1 MVRITGI
8 QQGTIADELGL
19 EIGTRIVRI
28 NGQHVRDAIDLQFLL
43 ADERLEIETVRGSG
57 EMVVYDVDRDLED
70 SFGIVPGPDPVRECA
85 NDCVFCFINGN
96 PPRARESLFLRD
108 DDFRLSFTYGNY
120 VTLTNLGPRGLQRL
134 IEQRLSP
141 LYVSVHA
148 TEPQVR
154 VRLLKSDRAGEIADQ
169 LHRLVSAGLELHT
182 QVVLCPGWNDG
193 VHLYRT
199 IEDLW
204 SIGPGILSL
213 SVVPVG
219 LTRYNLGRPVRL
231 LRRQEAGDALL
242 QVDAA
247 RRRARCERGVG
258 WCYAADELYILA
270 DQAIPPAEYY
280 DDWPLVENGVG
291 ALRRFL
297 DEFDRGL
304 AAVPP
309 LRGRRLRIVTGT
321 TMAPF
326 MRELAPRLSRQ
337 TGAVVDIVPVVNDF
351 FGSTVTVAGLLPGES
366 ILRSLVGV
374 EAADI
379 VLLPATALNTDD
391 FFIDDLP
398 LAALRDQL
406 APATVASGSELTEAI
421 GSL

>member
-8 QQGTIADELGL
+8 REGTIADELGL

-43 ADERLEIETVRGSG
+43 ADEQLEIETVTGSG
-57 EMVVYDVDRDLED
+57 ETVVYDVDRDLED

-134 IEQRLSP
+134 IDQRLSP

-154 VRLLKSDRAGEIADQ
+154 IRLLKSDRAGGILDQ

-193 VHLYRT
+193 VHLDRT

-204 SIGPGILSL
+204 SVGPGIRSL

-231 LRRQEAGDALL
+231 LTPREAGAALL
-242 QVDAA
+242 RVEEA
-247 RRRARCERGVG
+247 RRRARSQRGVG

-297 DEFDRGL
+297 DDFDRGL
-304 AAVPP
+304 GAVPR

-326 MRELAPRLSRQ
+326 IRELAPRLSRQ
-337 TGAVVDIVPVVNDF
+337 TSAVVEAVPVVNDF

-374 EAADI
+374 EVGDI

-406 APATVASGSELTEAI
+406 APATVAAGSELTEAI
-421 GSL
+421 RSL